1 MRFDED
7 HQWIEMRLRASSAQ
21 KVRLMGLG
29 IELSFEEGEELR
41 TEVSAKF
48 TADGIRAEL
57 DRSGFVVDH
66 QYGAEAGEFLLTL
79 AHPYC

>member
-1 MRFDED
+1 MDRDAAA
-7 HQWIEMRLRASSAQ
+7 RLVRAEGAAQ
-21 KVRLMGLG
+21 GLG

-41 TEVSAKF
+41 TEVCAKF

-57 DRSGFVVDH
+57 EPKRLRRRPAST
-66 QYGAEAGEFLLTL
+66 AREAGEFLLTL